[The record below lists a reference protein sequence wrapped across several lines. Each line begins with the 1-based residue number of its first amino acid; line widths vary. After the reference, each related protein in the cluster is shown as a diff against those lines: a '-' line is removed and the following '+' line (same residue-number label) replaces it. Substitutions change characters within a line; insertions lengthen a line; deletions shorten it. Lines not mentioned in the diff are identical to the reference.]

1 MKVTLEIN
9 HEPEYLPKR
18 ASSNCI
24 HGTRLKV
31 HQDSL
36 NQNLTVVKDIIKTST
51 GFFFSLPLLGIKL
64 SIFYPWDIFATRG
77 LIEVD
82 IDSFQ
87 LDLSTVSTVGAGRV
101 NPMLIATT

>member
-1 MKVTLEIN
+1 MHMHMTELKDALEIN

-36 NQNLTVVKDIIKTST
+36 NQNLTVVKDIIGCCIS
-51 GFFFSLPLLGIKL
+51 
-64 SIFYPWDIFATRG
+64 
-77 LIEVD
+77 
-82 IDSFQ
+82 
-87 LDLSTVSTVGAGRV
+87 
-101 NPMLIATT
+101 